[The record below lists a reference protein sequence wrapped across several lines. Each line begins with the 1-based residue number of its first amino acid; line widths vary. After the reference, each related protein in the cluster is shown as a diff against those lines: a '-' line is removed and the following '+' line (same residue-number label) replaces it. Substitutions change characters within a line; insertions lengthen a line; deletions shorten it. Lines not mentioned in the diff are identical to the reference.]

1 MFRKGT
7 RWKHVLQAA
16 LTFNSFYVE
25 STYPIKR
32 IRFLKL
38 TNLASVW
45 GKRECSAFPRNSSV
59 LMNAFKWLHGDM
71 QVLVLYC
78 LGPQNQVASATAKQ
92 CYTIPI
98 HWPCHIGHQPPALIV
113 FIAYTFSAVTYRNK
127 NKKNKRDNPSH
138 NFPSAVYRQKCSPP
152 TDLSK
157 IFCLLCRVPVLDLR
171 RLCTQ
176 AEQRGSVASHRS
188 GVVQSIAHLWKPA
201 ENTDLGNGKWMINI
215 FQTFFMW

>member
-113 FIAYTFSAVTYRNK
+113 FIIYTFSAVTYRNK
-127 NKKNKRDNPSH
+127 NKKIKETTPVTTFQAQYIDRSVH
-138 NFPSAVYRQKCSPP
+138 HLLTSAKSFVCCAEFQCWISEGYAPTLNRGALWLAIGLEWYSP
-152 TDLSK
+152 
-157 IFCLLCRVPVLDLR
+157 
-171 RLCTQ
+171 
-176 AEQRGSVASHRS
+176 
-188 GVVQSIAHLWKPA
+188 
-201 ENTDLGNGKWMINI
+201 
-215 FQTFFMW
+215 

>member
-113 FIAYTFSAVTYRNK
+113 FIIYTFSAVTYRNK
-127 NKKNKRDNPSH
+127 NKKIKETTPVTTFQAQYIDRSVH
-138 NFPSAVYRQKCSPP
+138 HLLTSAKSFVCCAEFQCWISEGFALMLNRGALWLAIGLEWYSP
-152 TDLSK
+152 
-157 IFCLLCRVPVLDLR
+157 
-171 RLCTQ
+171 
-176 AEQRGSVASHRS
+176 
-188 GVVQSIAHLWKPA
+188 
-201 ENTDLGNGKWMINI
+201 
-215 FQTFFMW
+215 